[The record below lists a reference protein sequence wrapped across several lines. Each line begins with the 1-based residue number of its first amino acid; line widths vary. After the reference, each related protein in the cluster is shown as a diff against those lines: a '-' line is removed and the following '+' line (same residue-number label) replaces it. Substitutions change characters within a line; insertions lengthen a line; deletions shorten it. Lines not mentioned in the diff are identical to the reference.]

1 MGLMFIFPVSKE
13 EKDRITINEEGLT
26 LKTYGLPMVFWGYLL
41 AAATVVI
48 AMFIGVKG
56 PMIKLY
62 NTGDSINQ
70 ALVIAVAATLFL
82 IPFITL
88 CFYMYEKFIV
98 KQGDKLILKHRIF
111 FIPIYKKVYKLEA
124 KDAFSIDHFM
134 DSPNVAK
141 MKQDPTMRGFEN
153 KGYFQLFA
161 KLENGKYIFVD
172 RSNRKADLK
181 KIQALLSEF

>member
-1 MGLMFIFPVSKE
+1 MFIFPVSKE
-13 EKDRITINEEGLT
+13 EQDRITINEEGLT

-41 AAATVVI
+41 AAAVVVF

-56 PMIKLY
+56 PMVKLY
-62 NTGDSINQ
+62 QTGDTINQ
-70 ALVIAVAATLFL
+70 ALVIAVAAVLLF
-82 IPFITL
+82 IPFGTL
-88 CFYMYEKFIV
+88 CFYMYEKFIT
-98 KQGDKLILKHRIF
+98 KKDNKLTIKHRLF
-111 FIPIYKKVYKLEA
+111 FIPVFKKTYELDA
-124 KDAFSIDHFM
+124 KDAITIDHYM

-153 KGYFQLFA
+153 KGYFQLHA
-161 KLENGKYIFVD
+161 KLKSGKYIFVD

>member
-13 EKDRITINEEGLT
+13 ERDRITINEQGLT

-41 AAATVVI
+41 AAATVVF

-56 PMIKLY
+56 PLVKLY
-62 NTGDSINQ
+62 ETGDSINQ
-70 ALVIAVAATLFL
+70 ALVIAVSATLIL
-82 IPFITL
+82 LPLITL
-88 CFYMYEKFIV
+88 CFYMYEKFII
-98 KQGDKLILKHRIF
+98 KKDDKLIIKHRLF
-111 FIPIYKKVYKLEA
+111 FIPILKKVHKLESS
-124 KDAFSIDHFM
+124 DSFSIDHFM

-141 MKQDPTMRGFEN
+141 MQQDPTMRGFEN

-161 KLENGKYIFVD
+161 KLDNGKYVFVD

-181 KIQALLSEF
+181 KIQALLCEF